1 MLLIKMQNEIN
12 FLKKK
17 QQESIQMIISKQKEL
32 EEVMMTI
39 KELHKK
45 QNLQSENSQKFLDQ
59 MNLWQVKDTVAMY

>member
-17 QQESIQMIISKQKEL
+17 QQESIQMIISKQEEL